1 MPPPPPQRL
10 QPSPRRS
17 DPIQKRAPVQYHW
30 ELRRRLASVG
40 YPSQAGATHV
50 YICACGYYLFNRRCD
65 CMDTLDIDKL
75 VEGLGHDL
83 DKLVE
88 DLARQTKELPRAAIE
103 GALADAERQSIE
115 RAFADMAR
123 RQYTEVGRGFKSL
136 KSHNKALKKANTALS
151 QENERLSQVNERLSQ
166 VNEQLARE
174 LRKGQFRQD
183 SLERSGFIPVKDTL
197 RPGHRTW
204 HYIQ

>member
-1 MPPPPPQRL
+1 
-10 QPSPRRS
+10 
-17 DPIQKRAPVQYHW
+17 
-30 ELRRRLASVG
+30 
-40 YPSQAGATHV
+40 
-50 YICACGYYLFNRRCD
+50 
-65 CMDTLDIDKL
+65 MDTLDIDKL

>member
-1 MPPPPPQRL
+1 
-10 QPSPRRS
+10 
-17 DPIQKRAPVQYHW
+17 
-30 ELRRRLASVG
+30 
-40 YPSQAGATHV
+40 
-50 YICACGYYLFNRRCD
+50 
-65 CMDTLDIDKL
+65 MDTLDIDKL

-151 QENERLSQVNERLSQ
+151 QENERLSQVNE
-166 VNEQLARE
+166 QLARE